1 MAACFPVPTSLLAS
15 LDKVAA
21 FISCPEVAS
30 PRTPVLPAFSSPESE
45 MSSVHPPR
53 FENSS
58 EWASSTKCRHPP
70 GLAQRRGKLLLDED
84 LDTCC
89 TERSS
94 STFVIDPG
102 SASGQNPD
110 CWSPQELVVMRLSL
124 NDEWKP
130 GGDDGR
136 DGVTNSTPGTCED
149 QLLAGIFRAWDIAH
163 RGSVGMGRVIDFPR
177 HMSPEAEEHDL
188 EELKN
193 IFDPEERDS
202 SVDLEAFR
210 TIVKEWMAR
219 YRSTCCSSGGVT
231 SRLSSIADDSV
242 FELGDSISSGRAVS
256 GTTDDMDVS
265 SQGALEV
272 SDLID
277 YVAHLHF
284 NKQKLEEENP
294 KFKLAIETLAEA
306 NGQLSEECAERRFQV
321 KSAQQA
327 IMRTNLLK
335 EELEQLKISMN
346 AAEEQKTMLEA
357 QNKHLETENRALSR
371 VCCPVLDQ

>member
-149 QLLAGIFRAWDIAH
+149 QLLAGIFRAWDTAH
-163 RGSVGMGRVIDFPR
+163 RGSVGMGRVIDFETHEPR
-177 HMSPEAEEHDL
+177 
-188 EELKN
+188 
-193 IFDPEERDS
+193 
-202 SVDLEAFR
+202 
-210 TIVKEWMAR
+210 
-219 YRSTCCSSGGVT
+219 G
-231 SRLSSIADDSV
+231 
-242 FELGDSISSGRAVS
+242 
-256 GTTDDMDVS
+256 
-265 SQGALEV
+265 
-272 SDLID
+272 
-277 YVAHLHF
+277 
-284 NKQKLEEENP
+284 
-294 KFKLAIETLAEA
+294 
-306 NGQLSEECAERRFQV
+306 
-321 KSAQQA
+321 
-327 IMRTNLLK
+327 
-335 EELEQLKISMN
+335 
-346 AAEEQKTMLEA
+346 
-357 QNKHLETENRALSR
+357 
-371 VCCPVLDQ
+371 